1 MLEEGKNKVLPCGRN
16 SVGALDPALSYIP
29 FGVCAFRFPRQL
41 QVLFRKALRIFERGI
56 IVLLLSNQVSQTI
69 TRTNPER

>member
-1 MLEEGKNKVLPCGRN
+1 
-16 SVGALDPALSYIP
+16 VGALDPALSYIP

-41 QVLFRKALRIFERGI
+41 QVLFREALRIFERRI

-69 TRTNPER
+69 TPNDNETITKKSHNPYR